1 MATSGE
7 KSWPPVGR
15 NHGHQW
21 GEMMAAVGEKQMAV
35 DTGGAGVS
43 SILVAAWR
51 GRAPPGSASGAI
63 MQTVTAADIAL
74 CGTFRAQVGMR
85 AQSA

>member
-1 MATSGE
+1 MRVVHPSRRP
-7 KSWPPVGR
+7 SSSVIVRSRP
-15 NHGHQW
+15 
-21 GEMMAAVGEKQMAV
+21 
-35 DTGGAGVS
+35 AGQQH
-43 SILVAAWR
+43 LVAAWR

-85 AQSA
+85 TQSA